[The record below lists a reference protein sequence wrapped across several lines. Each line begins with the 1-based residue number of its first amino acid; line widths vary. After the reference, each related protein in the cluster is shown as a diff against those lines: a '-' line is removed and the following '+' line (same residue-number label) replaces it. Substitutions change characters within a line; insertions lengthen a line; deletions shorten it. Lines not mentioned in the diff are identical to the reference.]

1 MSGYQNGS
9 ESEGLGFN
17 LCVAPPC
24 VVVSL
29 ILKDRDWVR
38 DQRSEVGDD
47 FVIMT
52 RVGQGRQGKVPSRGA
67 RRGLKRI
74 MLREDYVEDKS
85 IFKLKKHTGVCTTYI
100 D

>member
-1 MSGYQNGS
+1 MFGYQNGS

-24 VVVSL
+24 IVMSL
-29 ILKDRDWVR
+29 ISEDRGWVGDR
-38 DQRSEVGDD
+38 RLEVGDD
-47 FVIMT
+47 FVVMT

-74 MLREDYVEDKS
+74 MLREDYV
-85 IFKLKKHTGVCTTYI
+85 
-100 D
+100 